1 MGRGPSRHTG
11 VAAWP
16 PQCSDHPPRCASWSR
31 ELQHYLFR
39 GKGYEFALRVR
50 PETTE
55 LAMPMPPTLLAG
67 YQRFRQER
75 FVLEAQRFRTLA
87 QGQNP
92 RTMII
97 GCADSRV
104 DPATIF
110 AAAPGELF
118 VLRNIAALV
127 PPCEE
132 TGTFHGTSAAVE
144 FAVTVLKVETILV
157 MGHGMCG
164 GIAAA
169 LAEADDQPVG
179 RFIKPW
185 VGLIGARRD
194 EMLERGTIREPQERQ
209 RALEH
214 LAIQES
220 LHNLTTFPF
229 VAEEIAQG
237 RLQLHGAWFSI
248 ADAELQ
254 WLNRNTGEFE
264 AIKVS
269 D

>member
-1 MGRGPSRHTG
+1 M
-11 VAAWP
+11 
-16 PQCSDHPPRCASWSR
+16 
-31 ELQHYLFR
+31 EI
-39 GKGYEFALRVR
+39 
-50 PETTE
+50 
-55 LAMPMPPTLLAG
+55 AMPMPPDLLAG
-67 YQRFRQER
+67 YQRFRRER
-75 FVLEAQRFRTLA
+75 FVLEAERFRTLA
-87 QGQNP
+87 EGQNP

-110 AAAPGELF
+110 AAAPGELC
-118 VLRNIAALV
+118 VIRNIAALV

-169 LAEADDQPVG
+169 LAEADHQPVG

-194 EMLERGTIREPQERQ
+194 EMLERGDIREPRQRQ

-229 VAEEIAQG
+229 VAEAMAQR
-237 RLQLHGAWFSI
+237 RLQLHGAGVSI

-254 WLNRNTGEFE
+254 WLNRQSGKFE
-264 AIKVS
+264 PIAVES
-269 D
+269 